1 MNYLKENPIGI
12 DYEIKRLQIYLY
24 NNISNKFG
32 LDDFDAYGRVYKNK
46 KDRFIIPE
54 YYLSN
59 RDYKE
64 VLLDDRRSGI
74 MFFSPSSNFTDY
86 GGLVER
92 YCDIMFTFNLDRL
105 YGNENRNDEEIR
117 TYVLTLLN
125 NYIETLGDKEV
136 ETDLMAVYK
145 DYNGVAS
152 YFYDMQEFHH
162 FKIKIKLRFN
172 NKTC

>member
-1 MNYLKENPIGI
+1 MNYLKETPTGI
-12 DYEIKRLQIYLY
+12 DKEIKNLQIYLY
-24 NNISNKFG
+24 DRISLKFG
-32 LDDFDAYGRVYKNK
+32 LNDFDAYGRVYKNRRN
-46 KDRFIIPE
+46 DLIIPE

-74 MFFSPSSNFTDY
+74 MFFSPESRFTDY
-86 GGLVER
+86 GGLVEQ
-92 YCDIMFTFNLDRL
+92 YCDIMFTFNLTRL
-105 YGNENRNDEEIR
+105 YGNDNRNDEETRNFI
-117 TYVLTLLN
+117 LTLLN
-125 NYIETLGDKEV
+125 NYVDRLGDKEV
-136 ETDLMAVYK
+136 ETDLRFVYK

-162 FKIKIKLRFN
+162 FKIKVKLRFN